1 MSVLANTVTL
11 NANDS
16 TQVGSAQKVS
26 ILTAEP
32 NTWLLMYSGYAQQ
45 NQYADGTSYWI
56 FGQSTAE
63 TDASVTVTLDNISGI
78 LLEYATT
85 AGVSGFFEESTW
97 GDWYVNWTSLDLKQ
111 NGDLVL
117 TASTT
122 VIGGSPEAG
131 FNSFNY
137 FVSAKVVLDAAT
149 ISGTIRWKKTLAAP
163 LASPH
168 FVITADSQ
176 IPGAPGQFGTLQ
188 VEATGV
194 EGAVDTSDP
203 TYYYV
208 PYTITGALL
217 GKTVSVVVDPIA
229 SSFSGVPPAE
239 GLDAEQVS
247 GPTEISLTTT
257 NRHATNVDFEMVSE
271 RLPQ

>member
-1 MSVLANTVTL
+1 MSAVATTVTL

-16 TQVGSAQKVS
+16 NQVGSAQKVS

-32 NTWLLMYSGYAQQ
+32 NIWLLIYSGQAEQ

-63 TDASVTVTLDNISGI
+63 TDAIVNVTLDNISGI

-85 AGVSGFFEESTW
+85 AGVSGFYEEDTW
-97 GDWYVNWTSLDLKQ
+97 ADWYVNSSSLNLRQ
-111 NGDLVL
+111 NGDLIL
-117 TASTT
+117 SASTT

-137 FVSAKVVLDAAT
+137 YVSAKVILDAAT
-149 ISGTIRWKKTLAAP
+149 ISGTVRWVKKLTSP
-163 LASPH
+163 LTSPH
-168 FVITADSQ
+168 FEITADTQ
-176 IPGAPGQFGTLQ
+176 VPGPSGIFPTSQ
-188 VEATGV
+188 VEASGV
-194 EGAVDTSDP
+194 EGAVDSSDA

-208 PYTITGALL
+208 PYTITGSLL
-217 GKTVSVVVDPIA
+217 GKTVSVSVDPVAA
-229 SSFSGVPPAE
+229 SFGGVQPGGE
-239 GLDAEQVS
+239 LIVEQIS

-257 NRHATNVDFEMVSE
+257 NRHATNVDFEM
-271 RLPQ
+271 LFQPNPQ